1 MPPKKPVK
9 KIVELNLRFLNFKY
23 FSFIYS
29 FQVLNLSTKNIL
41 ATLLILFPITVFYV
55 VFQKYAVNIPHW
67 DDFAIRNTLAK
78 MLETDSFS
86 EKIKL
91 LFSQHN
97 EHRILLTRLS
107 AWAIYLLQGTL
118 NLKSLMFIGFLAL
131 VGLLIILFQVSKKYS
146 SSLLAFV
153 PVPYILFNIGLFE
166 NTFWGMASVQNFG
179 VIFFAFL
186 TFYWL
191 VFSIEN
197 PYKNY
202 FYLALFSCLIGV
214 FTSSNGII
222 IPLIGCLVL
231 LVQQRKQHFLV
242 WLGCSALYIYGFF
255 FNFHKNP
262 DNVVKTDFSDYKT
275 IIKGLFATFGSVLD
289 SSAIAPDKHL
299 DLAMALG
306 LFLLI
311 FVCLFAYEVIFKKY
325 NLTQRTND
333 LFLLACLA
341 FIGITSI
348 GIVIARVSYG
358 IEILIT
364 SKYKIYSVLSLIIF
378 YLVAHKML
386 AERYKNNFVQL
397 AIFVSVVFNFYTYIA
412 DYQSIKYINQERIT
426 DQFKQ
431 QHSEKSFPTQGI
443 MQVLQQPEKVF
454 YDSIIDEMK
463 QVKDSTLK
471 NLNVETQTENLVLT
485 LQKTGKRID
494 LTNAESGLYF
504 ILKSNNNIYLFPSY
518 IKPLGMKAFL
528 ERDFILNNRLKIDNF
543 TAIIS
548 QLYIKSGNYRIGTV
562 QVENNSKK
570 VSWSTQ
576 TIDIKQVEKEKPKQN
591 W

>member
-1 MPPKKPVK
+1 MP
-9 KIVELNLRFLNFKY
+9 NF
-23 FSFIYS
+23 
-29 FQVLNLSTKNIL
+29 STKNIL
-41 ATLLILFPITVFYV
+41 ATFLILFPIAVFYL

-78 MLETDSFS
+78 MLETNSFS

-107 AWAIYLLQGTL
+107 AWAIYLLQGSL

-131 VGLLIILFQVSKKYS
+131 AGLLIILFQVSKKYNS
-146 SSLLAFV
+146 PLLAFV
-153 PVPYILFNIGLFE
+153 PVSLILFNVGLFE

-197 PYKNY
+197 PYKY
-202 FYLALFSCLIGV
+202 FFYLALFSCFIGV

-222 IPLIGCLVL
+222 IPFIGCLIL
-231 LVQQRKQHFLV
+231 LVQQRKNQLFAWMGISV
-242 WLGCSALYIYGFF
+242 IFIFVFF
-255 FNFHKNP
+255 FNFQKSP
-262 DNVVKTDFSDYKT
+262 DNIVKTNFSDFRT
-275 IIKGLFATFGSVLD
+275 IIKGLLATFGSVLD
-289 SSAIAPDKHL
+289 SSAIAPNKHL

-311 FVCLFAYEVIFKKY
+311 FVYLFAYQVIFKKY

-333 LFLLACLA
+333 LFLLACLV

-348 GIVIARVSYG
+348 GIVAARISYG
-358 IEILIT
+358 IEILLT

-378 YLVAHKML
+378 YIVALNSL

-397 AIFVSVVFNFYTYIA
+397 ATFAGFVFNFYTYIA
-412 DYQSIKYINQERIT
+412 DYQNIRYLNQERVT

-431 QHSEKSFPTQGI
+431 QYSENSFPKQGI
-443 MQVLQQPEKVF
+443 MQVLQQPEKAF
-454 YDSIIDEMK
+454 YDSMIDEMR
-463 QVKDSTLK
+463 QIKDSTLQHLSVITK
-471 NLNVETQTENLVLT
+471 AENFVLT
-485 LQKTGKRID
+485 LQKTGEKID
-494 LTNAESGLYF
+494 LTSPESGIYF
-504 ILKSNNNIYLFPSY
+504 ILKSDKNIYLYPSH
-518 IKPLGMKAFL
+518 IKPLGMRAYL
-528 ERDFILNNRLKIDNF
+528 DRDFLINNHLKIDNF
-543 TAIIS
+543 TAEIS
-548 QLYIKSGNYRIGTV
+548 KLYIQSGKYQIGTV
-562 QVENNSKK
+562 KVENESKS
-570 VSWSTQ
+570 VIWSTQ
-576 TIDIKQVEKEKPKQN
+576 TIDIQQIDKIRPKQN

>member
-1 MPPKKPVK
+1 MP
-9 KIVELNLRFLNFKY
+9 NF
-23 FSFIYS
+23 
-29 FQVLNLSTKNIL
+29 STKNIL
-41 ATLLILFPITVFYV
+41 AGLLILFPITVFYL

-107 AWAIYLLQGTL
+107 AWVIYLLQGTL
-118 NLKSLMFIGFLAL
+118 NLKSLMFIAFIAL
-131 VGLLIILFQVSKKYS
+131 VGLLIILFQVSKKYNS
-146 SSLLAFV
+146 TLLAFV
-153 PVPYILFNIGLFE
+153 PVSFILFNVGLFE

-179 VIFFAFL
+179 VIFFAFVA
-186 TFYWL
+186 FYWL

-197 PYKNY
+197 QYKNY
-202 FYLALFSCLIGV
+202 FYLALFSCFIGV

-222 IPLIGCLVL
+222 IPLIGCFIL
-231 LVQQRKQHFLV
+231 LVQQRKQHFFV
-242 WLGCSALYIYGFF
+242 WLGCSALFIFGFF

-262 DNVVKTDFSDYKT
+262 DNIVKTDFSDYKI

-311 FVCLFAYEVIFKKY
+311 FVCMFAYQVIFKKY
-325 NLTQRTND
+325 NRAAFRITEQTND

-341 FIGITSI
+341 FIGITSV
-348 GIVIARVSYG
+348 GIVIARISYG
-358 IEILIT
+358 IDILMT

-378 YLVAHKML
+378 YLVVHKML

-397 AIFVSVVFNFYTYIA
+397 AIFLSIVFSFYTYIA
-412 DYQSIKYINQERIT
+412 DYQNIKYLNQERIT

-431 QHSEKSFPTQGI
+431 QHSENSFPTQGI
-443 MQVLQQPEKVF
+443 MQVLQQPENMF

-471 NLNVETQTENLVLT
+471 NLKVQTRTENLFLT
-485 LQKTGKRID
+485 LQKTNEKID

-504 ILKSNNNIYLFPSY
+504 ILKSNTNIYLFPSY
-518 IKPLGMKAFL
+518 IKPLGMKAYL
-528 ERDFILNNRLKIDNF
+528 DREFILKNRLKIDNF
-543 TAIIS
+543 TAIINK
-548 QLYIKSGNYRIGTV
+548 LYIKSGIYRIGTV
-562 QVENNSKK
+562 RVENDSKK
-570 VSWSTQ
+570 VSWSMQ
-576 TIDIKQVEKEKPKQN
+576 TIDIQQVEKDKPKQN

>member
-1 MPPKKPVK
+1 MP
-9 KIVELNLRFLNFKY
+9 NF
-23 FSFIYS
+23 
-29 FQVLNLSTKNIL
+29 STKNIL
-41 ATLLILFPITVFYV
+41 ATLLILFPIAVFYL

-86 EKIKL
+86 EKISL

-107 AWAIYLLQGTL
+107 AWIIYLLQGTL

-131 VGLLIILFQVSKKYS
+131 VSLLVIFFQVSKKYNS
-146 SSLLAFV
+146 PLLAFV
-153 PVPYILFNIGLFE
+153 PVSFILFNVGLFE

-197 PYKNY
+197 QYKNY
-202 FYLALFSCLIGV
+202 FYFALFSCFIGV

-222 IPLIGCLVL
+222 IPLIGCLIL
-231 LVQQRKQHFLV
+231 LVQQRKKQLFT
-242 WLGCSALYIYGFF
+242 WLGSSAIFIFGFF
-255 FNFHKNP
+255 YNFQKNP

-275 IIKGLFATFGSVLD
+275 IIKGFFATFGSVLD
-289 SSAIAPDKHL
+289 SSAIAPNKHL
-299 DLAMALG
+299 DLSMELG

-311 FVCLFAYEVIFKKY
+311 FVCLFAYQVIFKKY
-325 NLTQRTND
+325 NLNKRTND

-341 FIGITSI
+341 FIGITSV
-348 GIVIARVSYG
+348 GIVVARISYG
-358 IEILIT
+358 IDILLT

-378 YLVAHKML
+378 YIVALNSL
-386 AERYKNNFVQL
+386 AERYKNNYIQL
-397 AIFVSVVFNFYTYIA
+397 AIFVGIVFNFYTYIA
-412 DYQSIKYINQERIT
+412 DYQNIKYLNQERIT

-431 QHSEKSFPTQGI
+431 QHSEKSFPKQGI
-443 MQVLQQPEKVF
+443 IQALQQPEKVF
-454 YDSIIDEMK
+454 YDSMIDEML
-463 QVKDSTLK
+463 QEKDSTLK
-471 NLNVETQTENLVLT
+471 NLNIETKGENYFLT
-485 LQKTGKRID
+485 LRKTGEKID

-504 ILKSNNNIYLFPSY
+504 VLKSDKNIYLYPSH
-518 IKPLGMKAFL
+518 IRSLGMKAYL
-528 ERDFILNNRLKIDNF
+528 DRDFLMKNQLKIDNF
-543 TAIIS
+543 TAEIS
-548 QLYIKSGNYRIGTV
+548 KLYIQSGKYRIGTV
-562 QVENNSKK
+562 MVKKDSKK
-570 VSWSTQ
+570 LTWSSE
-576 TIDIKQVEKEKPKQN
+576 TIDIQQIEKERPKQN

>member
-1 MPPKKPVK
+1 MP
-9 KIVELNLRFLNFKY
+9 NF
-23 FSFIYS
+23 
-29 FQVLNLSTKNIL
+29 STKNIL
-41 ATLLILFPITVFYV
+41 ATLLILIPIAVFYL

-78 MLETDSFS
+78 MLETDSIS
-86 EKIKL
+86 EKIQL

-107 AWAIYLLQGTL
+107 AWVVFLLQGTL

-131 VGLLIILFQVSKKYS
+131 VGILIIFFQVSKKYNS
-146 SSLLAFV
+146 TLLAFV
-153 PVPYILFNIGLFE
+153 PVSLMLFNVGLFE

-197 PYKNY
+197 QYKNY
-202 FYLALFSCLIGV
+202 FYLALFSYFIGV
-214 FTSSNGII
+214 FTSSNGVII
-222 IPLIGCLVL
+222 TLIGCFVL
-231 LVQQRKQHFLV
+231 LVQQRKKQLFI
-242 WLGCSALYIYGFF
+242 WLGSSAIFIFGFF
-255 FNFHKNP
+255 FNFQKSP

-289 SSAIAPDKHL
+289 SSAVAPDKHL

-311 FVCLFAYEVIFKKY
+311 FVCLFAYQVIFKKY
-325 NLTQRTND
+325 KLSLRTND

-341 FIGITSI
+341 FIGITSV
-348 GIVIARVSYG
+348 GIVVARISYG
-358 IEILIT
+358 IDILLT

-378 YLVAHKML
+378 YFVALNSITEK
-386 AERYKNNFVQL
+386 YKNSFIQL
-397 AIFVSVVFNFYTYIA
+397 AIFVGIIFNFYTYIA
-412 DYQSIKYINQERIT
+412 DYQNIRYLNQERIT

-431 QHSEKSFPTQGI
+431 QYSENSFPTQGI
-443 MQVLQQPEKVF
+443 MQVLQQPENTF
-454 YDSIIDEMK
+454 YDSMIDEMK

-471 NLNVETQTENLVLT
+471 KLNIETRGENFFLT
-485 LQKTGKRID
+485 LQKTGEKID
-494 LTNAESGLYF
+494 LTSPESGIYF
-504 ILKSNNNIYLFPSY
+504 ILKSDKNIYLYPSH
-518 IKPLGMKAFL
+518 IKPLGMKAYL
-528 ERDFILNNRLKIDNF
+528 DRDFLVNNQLKIDNF
-543 TAIIS
+543 TAAIS
-548 QLYIKSGNYRIGTV
+548 KLYIQSGKYRVGTIK
-562 QVENNSKK
+562 VENESKT
-570 VSWSTQ
+570 VVWSTQ
-576 TIDIKQVEKEKPKQN
+576 TIDIQQIEKIRPKQN

>member
-1 MPPKKPVK
+1 MP
-9 KIVELNLRFLNFKY
+9 NF
-23 FSFIYS
+23 
-29 FQVLNLSTKNIL
+29 STKNIL
-41 ATLLILFPITVFYV
+41 ATFLILLPIAVFYV

-78 MLETDSFS
+78 ILETESFT

-97 EHRILLTRLS
+97 EHRIFITRLS
-107 AWAIYLLQGTL
+107 AWIIYLLQGTL
-118 NLKSLMFIGFLAL
+118 NLKTLMFLGFLAL
-131 VGLLIILFQVSKKYS
+131 IGILIIFFQVSKKYNLP
-146 SSLLAFV
+146 LLAFV
-153 PVPYILFNIGLFE
+153 PVSFILFNVGLFE

-191 VFSIEN
+191 VFSIEKQ
-197 PYKNY
+197 YKNY
-202 FYLALFSCLIGV
+202 FYLALFSCFIGV

-222 IPLIGCLVL
+222 IPLIGCVVL
-231 LVQQRKQHFLV
+231 LVQKRKKQLFI
-242 WLGCSALYIYGFF
+242 WLGCSALFIFGFF

-275 IIKGLFATFGSVLD
+275 LLKGLFATFGSVLD

-311 FVCLFAYEVIFKKY
+311 FVCLFAYQVIFKKY
-325 NLTQRTND
+325 NRAAFRISLRTND

-348 GIVIARVSYG
+348 GIVVARISYG
-358 IEILIT
+358 IDILMT

-378 YLVAHKML
+378 YLVAYNML

-397 AIFVSVVFNFYTYIA
+397 AIFVSAMFSSYTYIT
-412 DYQSIKYINQERIT
+412 DYQNIKHLNQERIT

-431 QHSEKSFPTQGI
+431 QHSENSFPTQGI

-471 NLNVETQTENLVLT
+471 NLKVETRTENIFLT
-485 LQKTGKRID
+485 LQKTGEKID

-504 ILKSNNNIYLFPSY
+504 ILKSDKNLYLFPSY
-518 IKPLGMKAFL
+518 IKPLGMKAYL

-543 TAIIS
+543 TTIIS
-548 QLYIKSGNYRIGTV
+548 KLYIKSGNYRIGTV
-562 QVENNSKK
+562 QVENDSKK

-576 TIDIKQVEKEKPKQN
+576 TIDIQQVEKEKPKQN

>member
-1 MPPKKPVK
+1 MP
-9 KIVELNLRFLNFKY
+9 
-23 FSFIYS
+23 
-29 FQVLNLSTKNIL
+29 NLSTKNIL
-41 ATLLILFPITVFYV
+41 ATLLILSPIAVFYL

-107 AWAIYLLQGTL
+107 AWIFYLFQGTL

-131 VGLLIILFQVSKKYS
+131 VGLLIVFFQISKKYNS
-146 SSLLAFV
+146 PLLAFV
-153 PVPYILFNIGLFE
+153 PVSFILFNVGLFE

-197 PYKNY
+197 QHKHY
-202 FYLALFSCLIGV
+202 FYLALFSSFIGV

-222 IPLIGCLVL
+222 IPLIGGLIFL
-231 LVQQRKQHFLV
+231 IQQRKKQFFT
-242 WLGCSALYIYGFF
+242 WLGSSFIFILGFF
-255 FNFHKNP
+255 YNFHKNP
-262 DNVVKTDFSDYKT
+262 DNVVKTNFTDYNT
-275 IIKGLFATFGSVLD
+275 IIKGLLATFGSVLD
-289 SSAIAPDKHL
+289 SSAIAPNKHL

-311 FVCLFAYEVIFKKY
+311 FVCLFAYQVIFKKY
-325 NLTQRTND
+325 NLSIRTND
-333 LFLLACLA
+333 LFLLSCLA
-341 FIGITSI
+341 FIGITNV
-348 GIVIARVSYG
+348 GIVIARISYG
-358 IEILIT
+358 IEILLT

-378 YLVAHKML
+378 YIVALNSLSEK
-386 AERYKNNFVQL
+386 YKNNFVQL
-397 AIFVSVVFNFYTYIA
+397 AIFVCVIFNFYTYIA
-412 DYQSIKYINQERIT
+412 DYQNIRYLNQERIT

-431 QHSEKSFPTQGI
+431 QYSENSFPKQGI
-443 MQVLQQPEKVF
+443 MKVLQQPENAF
-454 YDSIIDEMK
+454 YDSMIDEMW

-471 NLNVETQTENLVLT
+471 NLKTEVKGENLFLK
-485 LQKTGKRID
+485 LQKTGEKID
-494 LTNAESGLYF
+494 LTSPESGLYF
-504 ILKSNNNIYLFPSY
+504 ILKSDKNIYLYPSH
-518 IKPLGMKAFL
+518 IKPFGMKAYL
-528 ERDFILNNRLKIDNF
+528 DRDFLANNQLKIDNF
-543 TAIIS
+543 ASVIS
-548 QLYIKSGNYRIGTV
+548 KLYIQSGKYRIGTV
-562 QVENNSKK
+562 KVENNSKS
-570 VSWSTQ
+570 VVWSTQ
-576 TIDIKQVEKEKPKQN
+576 TIDIRQIEKTRPKQN

>member
-1 MPPKKPVK
+1 MP
-9 KIVELNLRFLNFKY
+9 NF
-23 FSFIYS
+23 
-29 FQVLNLSTKNIL
+29 STKNIL
-41 ATLLILFPITVFYV
+41 ATFLILFPIAVFYL

-67 DDFAIRNTLAK
+67 DDFAIRNTLAQ
-78 MLETDSFS
+78 MLETNSFS

-107 AWAIYLLQGTL
+107 AWVIYLLQGTL
-118 NLKSLMFIGFLAL
+118 NLKSLMFIGLLTLA
-131 VGLLIILFQVSKKYS
+131 GLLIIFFQVSKKYNLP
-146 SSLLAFV
+146 LLAFV
-153 PVPYILFNIGLFE
+153 PVSLILFNVGLFE

-202 FYLALFSCLIGV
+202 FYFALFSCLIGV

-222 IPLIGCLVL
+222 IPLIGCFVL
-231 LVQQRKQHFLV
+231 LVQQRKKQIFI
-242 WLGCSALYIYGFF
+242 WLGCSALFIFGFF

-262 DNVVKTDFSDYKT
+262 DNVVKTNFSGYKT

-289 SSAIAPDKHL
+289 SSAIAPAKHL

-311 FVCLFAYEVIFKKY
+311 FVCLFAYQVIFKKY
-325 NLTQRTND
+325 NLSIRTND

-341 FIGITSI
+341 FIGITSV
-348 GIVIARVSYG
+348 GIVVARISYG
-358 IEILIT
+358 IEILLT

-378 YLVAHKML
+378 YIVALNSL

-397 AIFVSVVFNFYTYIA
+397 ATFAGFAFNFYTYIA
-412 DYQSIKYINQERIT
+412 DYQNIRYLNQERIT

-431 QHSEKSFPTQGI
+431 QYSENSFPKQGI
-443 MQVLQQPEKVF
+443 MQVLQQPEKAF
-454 YDSIIDEMK
+454 YDSMIDEMR
-463 QVKDSTLK
+463 QIKDSTLQHLSVTTK
-471 NLNVETQTENLVLT
+471 AENFVLT
-485 LQKTGKRID
+485 LQKTGEKID
-494 LTNAESGLYF
+494 LTSPESGIYF
-504 ILKSNNNIYLFPSY
+504 ILKSDKNIYLYPSH
-518 IKPLGMKAFL
+518 IKPLGMRAYL
-528 ERDFILNNRLKIDNF
+528 DRNFIINNLIKIDNF
-543 TAIIS
+543 TAEIS
-548 QLYIKSGNYRIGTV
+548 KLYIQSGKYQIGTV
-562 QVENNSKK
+562 KVENELKS
-570 VSWSTQ
+570 VIWSTQ
-576 TIDIKQVEKEKPKQN
+576 TIDIQRIEKIRPKQN